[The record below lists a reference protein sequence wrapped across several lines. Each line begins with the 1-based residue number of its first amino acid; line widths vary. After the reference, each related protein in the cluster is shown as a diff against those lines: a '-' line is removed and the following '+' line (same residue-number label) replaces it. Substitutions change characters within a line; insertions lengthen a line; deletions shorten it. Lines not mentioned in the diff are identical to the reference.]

1 MLGLVTV
8 VWGLGF
14 FGFRILLRL
23 GLARFALGWVGFS
36 IFQRLEVFPV

>member
-14 FGFRILLRL
+14 LGFRILLRL
-23 GLARFALGWVGFS
+23 VLARFALGWVGFS